1 MKKLLLISGLGIAVF
16 GLYRYFNYQVQEA
29 LKYDYKL
36 KNFLILGTSGD
47 NINLSAEFDITNNS
61 NFEITLTSYNLK
73 FYFKDVPF
81 GGAILNEPLL
91 IMPKSTFTVRTQGA
105 VSMSAIKTSAVTLAS
120 DILTRKPINIE
131 IEGYLK
137 VKFLGINSTLKFN
150 KEKFQYSADV
160 LKDFNLS
167 DSVTKFAVKNPK
179 ISGILGIK

>member
-1 MKKLLLISGLGIAVF
+1 MKKILLLSGVAIAGF
-16 GLYRYFNYQVQEA
+16 GLYRYFKYQVAEA

-36 KNFLILGTSGD
+36 KNFHILGTSGD

-81 GGAILNEPLL
+81 GGAMLNEPIL
-91 IMPKSTFTVRTQGA
+91 IMPNSSFTVRTQGA
-105 VSMSAIKTSAVTLAS
+105 VSMSAIKTSAITLAS

-131 IEGYLK
+131 VEGFVK
-137 VKFLGINSTLKFN
+137 VKFLGINSTLNFN

-179 ISGILGIK
+179 ISGLLGIK